1 MTLLLLTLAYLT
13 GLFLGSLA
21 WQQGWLPCHL
31 PPGLWLLPLALLPGT
46 ALLTRHRSRLSPAM
60 TWPASAGFQAP
71 VTGLAPGLKLALA
84 LVLLAG
90 VLRYASHPVQP
101 CWGPEDLAWHNGP
114 ADRAFDRGLA
124 SVTVRGA
131 VVNYPVVKEGRQTL
145 HLRVTE
151 LIQDGVP
158 RPVKGLLRL
167 KTGRGSPRFVYGQLV
182 QARGRLTD
190 APVFDD
196 FDYRAYLARKGIH
209 SVMNSPRVEP
219 LPGPNQGSPLLRG
232 LYALRA
238 RAARILDR
246 MLPEPYA
253 ALANG
258 MLLGI
263 EAGIPDELYEQFNR
277 TGASHVIVISGSNVA
292 LIAGVLMA
300 FGVRLLGRKRALLP
314 TLAGIGLYAL
324 LVGGDPAVMRAA
336 LMGSLFVVAAALERQ
351 STALVSLAAAC
362 WAMTLLNPLT
372 LWDVGFQLSSAATAG
387 LILFSP
393 RLSQGLA
400 RIWPAFA
407 EHRVGDGLVARG
419 GSLLRG
425 LIQDGLLVTLAANLA
440 TLPLVVHYFGRLSL
454 VSLLT
459 NLLIAPVQPAIML
472 WGGAGILAGLAGL
485 TPVAQLLLW
494 IPWLS
499 LAWTVWM
506 VRWTAALPGASLAVP
521 GYGLSALWTTYLL
534 LALLFWRDEI
544 QARWRAWRQRG
555 RPPGPLQM
563 RSSSP
568 SRPGTAWGRRV
579 LGPAAFGSVAVA
591 AVLVWSLAL
600 TQPDGRLHV
609 TFLDIGQG
617 DGILIQTPS
626 GRQVLVDGGSSP
638 QLLLSELGAAMP
650 FWDRSLDLLVMTHPD
665 LDHMGAQATVVE
677 RYRVGMALASGNFRE
692 HPDARPWRE
701 AMEEQGIP
709 VREQQ
714 QDGWV
719 DLGDGA
725 ALWVLWPPREE
736 RLSSL
741 GLEEDDKNERSLVL
755 KLVYGQF
762 SVLLT
767 GDAGLASEAAMLANQ
782 APVASQVLKVGHHGS
797 ASSTG
802 EAFVRGVGS
811 RISVIQVG
819 ENRYGHPTEEVLARL
834 QGQWL
839 LRNDRHGR
847 IHIWSDGERMWV
859 ETEQGDPWSEEG
871 APVLPVQGQ

>member
-1 MTLLLLTLAYLT
+1 MTLLFLTLAYLT

-21 WQQGWLPCHL
+21 WQQGWLPCDL
-31 PPGLWLLPLALLPGT
+31 PSGLWLLPLALLPGT
-46 ALLTRHRSRLSPAM
+46 ALLPRRGRAVPSM
-60 TWPASAGFQAP
+60 TWPASAGFQPP
-71 VTGLAPGLKLALA
+71 VSGLSPGLKLALGLA
-84 LVLLAG
+84 LLTGL
-90 VLRYASHPVQP
+90 LRYASHPLQP
-101 CWGPEDLAWHNGP
+101 CWTPQDLAWYNAS
-114 ADRAFDRGLA
+114 ADQAFDRSLPA
-124 SVTVRGA
+124 VTVQG
-131 VVNYPVVKEGRQTL
+131 VVINYPVAKEGRQIL

-151 LIQDGVP
+151 LRRDGVT
-158 RPVKGLLRL
+158 RRVQGLLCL
-167 KTGRGSPRFVYGQLV
+167 KTGRRSPRFVYGQPV
-182 QARGRLTD
+182 QASGRLTD
-190 APVFDD
+190 APVFDG

-209 SVMNSPRVEP
+209 SVMNGPRVEP

-238 RAARILDR
+238 RAARLLER
-246 MLPEPYA
+246 LLPEPYA

-263 EAGIPDELYEQFNR
+263 EAGIPDELYDQFNL
-277 TGASHVIVISGSNVA
+277 TGTSHVIVISGSNVA

-300 FGVRLLGRKRALLP
+300 FGVRLFGRRRALLP

-336 LMGSLFVVAAALERQ
+336 LMGSLFVVAASLERQ
-351 STALVSLAAAC
+351 TTALVSLAAAC

-393 RLSQGLA
+393 KLSSGLA
-400 RIWPAFA
+400 RLWPAFA
-407 EHRVGDGLVARG
+407 EHRVGDGLAARS

-425 LIQDGLLVTLAANLA
+425 LLQDGLLVTLAANLT
-440 TLPLVVHYFGRLSL
+440 TLPLVVYYFGRLSL

-459 NLLIAPVQPAIML
+459 NLLIAPVQPFIML

-499 LAWTVWM
+499 LAWTVSM
-506 VRWTAALPGASLAVP
+506 VRWTASLPGASLEIQ
-521 GYGLSALWTTYLL
+521 GYGPAALGATYGL
-534 LALLFWRDEI
+534 LALFTWRGSI
-544 QARWRAWRQRG
+544 QAWWRERQGRGGLPSLLQRG
-555 RPPGPLQM
+555 Q
-563 RSSSP
+563 
-568 SRPGTAWGRRV
+568 TARLGSTAAWTRWIF
-579 LGPAAFGSVAVA
+579 GPAAFGSVAVA
-591 AVLVWSLAL
+591 GILLWSLAL

-626 GRQVLVDGGSSP
+626 GRQVLVDGGNSP

-665 LDHMGAQATVVE
+665 LDHMGAQAAVVE

-692 HPDARPWRE
+692 HEDARPWQE
-701 AMEEQGIP
+701 AMTDHGIPIQEEQRG
-709 VREQQ
+709 
-714 QDGWV
+714 GWI
-719 DLGDGA
+719 DLGDGV

-736 RLSSL
+736 ELDRLN
-741 GLEEDDKNERSLVL
+741 LEEDDKNERSLVL

-767 GDAGLASEAAMLANQ
+767 GDAGLPSEAAMLADR
-782 APVASQVLKVGHHGS
+782 APVASHVLKVGHHGS
-797 ASSTG
+797 LSSTSA
-802 EAFVRGVGS
+802 AFVQGVRS
-811 RISVIQVG
+811 SVAVIQVG
-819 ENRYGHPTEEVLARL
+819 ENRYGHPREEVLERL

-839 LRNDRHGR
+839 LRNDQHGR
-847 IHIWSDGERMWV
+847 IHVWSDGVRMWV
-859 ETEQGDPWSEEG
+859 ETERGDPSPPNG
-871 APVLPVQGQ
+871 VAIPGP